1 MDELQADEHE
11 TADGHRAPDGPRARA
26 RSPLFCAVA
35 PSPDLRRRLQE
46 RAASARGL
54 DALPSGLGGQRRF
67 FGLDDGV
74 VVPPDRFPPGA
85 SAAQVRRAAA
95 ARAPLRGQVRVV
107 VVLVDFPD
115 RSMSRSPAEFQ
126 ELFFSRGSSTTGS
139 VNDYFAE
146 VSGGLLDVVGEVVG
160 PLTLPQTLEWY
171 ANDSFGIGRPSGEPR
186 ANVMADDAAAAAD
199 AQVDLT
205 PYDNDGDG
213 YVDAFVV
220 VHAGRGGEETGD
232 PGDLWSHKWVLPAER
247 AVDGTRVYAYLT
259 IPEDAKLGVSAHELG
274 HLLLGWPDLYDVDGT
289 SEGVG
294 NWCLMGGGSWNGGG
308 DTPAHPS
315 AWCKV
320 QQGWVAVH
328 DVTATGEVEVADV
341 AASRTV
347 HRVPVAGA
355 PGTEHFLLENRRLC
369 GFDSELPGDGLLVWH
384 VDEEQPDNSDE
395 SRYLVGLLQ
404 ADGSEDLER
413 AMNRGD
419 GGDPYPGWTDNRA
432 LGASTTPST
441 TTHAGQDS
449 RVAITGVPDSADAM
463 RVHVDLDGGGGDGG
477 GGDGGDGDVDA
488 RLARVEEELGRLQQ
502 VLARTAEAL
511 GGVGPGVT
519 RVGGTGADGVRAW
532 SRRPRT

>member
-1 MDELQADEHE
+1 MDGYQAVDEH
-11 TADGHRAPDGPRARA
+11 RAREG
-26 RSPLFCAVA
+26 SSSGFCAVA
-35 PSPDLRRRLQE
+35 PSPDLRRRLLE
-46 RAASARGL
+46 RADEARGADALASAL
-54 DALPSGLGGQRRF
+54 AGQRRY

-74 VVPPDRFPPGA
+74 IVPPDRFPPGA
-85 SAAQVRRAAA
+85 TAAQVRRAAA
-95 ARAPLRGQVRVV
+95 ARAPLRGRVRVV
-107 VVLVDFPD
+107 VVLVEFPD
-115 RSMSRSPAEFQ
+115 RSLGRSPAEYE
-126 ELFFSRGSSTTGS
+126 ELFFSRGSSSTGS
-139 VNDYFAE
+139 VNDYFTE

-160 PLTLPQTLEWY
+160 PLTLPRTLEWY
-171 ANDSFGIGRPSGEPR
+171 ANGGFGIGRPSGEPR

-199 AQVDLT
+199 AEVDLT

-259 IPEDAKLGVSAHELG
+259 IPEDARLGVSAHELG

-308 DTPAHPS
+308 DMPAHPS
-315 AWCKV
+315 AWCKAD
-320 QQGWVAVH
+320 QGWVAVQ
-328 DVTATGEVEVADV
+328 DVTATGDVEVVDV

-347 HRVPVAGA
+347 HRVPVVGAAG
-355 PGTEHFLLENRRLC
+355 PEHFLLENRRLR
-369 GFDSELPGDGLLVWH
+369 GFDRELPGDGLLVWH

-404 ADGSEDLER
+404 ADGSQDLER
-413 AMNRGD
+413 AANRGD
-419 GGDPYPGWTDNRA
+419 GGDPYPGWTGNRTLDA
-432 LGASTTPST
+432 TSNPAT

-449 RVAITGVPDSADAM
+449 RVAVTRVPDSSDAM

-477 GGDGGDGDVDA
+477 GGDGGGGDVAA

-502 VLARTAEAL
+502 VVARAAAAL
-511 GGVGPGVT
+511 GGEDPSAA
-519 RVGGTGADGVRAW
+519 GGGATDGVRAW